1 MKHLTDLIKVAETL
15 LSNPILQV
23 RSDRTIAAR
32 NNVIKELFW
41 AEQTYAALRD
51 NKDHKPAWDKL
62 DRATVDA
69 NDALYT
75 LRTLGQ

>member
-1 MKHLTDLIKVAETL
+1 MIHTAETL
-15 LSNPILQV
+15 LQNPFMQV
-23 RSDRTIAAR
+23 RSKRTNAAR

-41 AEQTYAALRD
+41 AEQTLAALRD
-51 NKDHKPAWDKL
+51 NKDHKPAWNKL

-69 NDALYT
+69 NDALYN